1 MTTKTPSE
9 VIAEFLET
17 VLLPQKQQEY
27 NLKNVYTQFR
37 NLKAEIEKSF
47 LTSKKADIRAKGI
60 CILRMLSELEYAVY
74 LQTFRRWK

>member
-1 MTTKTPSE
+1 MSIKTPLE

-17 VLLPQKQQEY
+17 VLLPQKQQEN
-27 NLKNVYTQFR
+27 NLKNVYTLFR

-74 LQTFRRWK
+74 SQNFRR